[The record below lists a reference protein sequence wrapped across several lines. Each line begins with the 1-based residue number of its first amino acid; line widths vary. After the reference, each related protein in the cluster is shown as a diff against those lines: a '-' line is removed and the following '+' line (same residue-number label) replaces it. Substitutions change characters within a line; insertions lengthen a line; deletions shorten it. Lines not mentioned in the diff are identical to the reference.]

1 MRICQECQKLHSQ
14 SLINLTTETQV
25 EQGQQKEKEHEA
37 SFLHKST
44 MGN

>member
-25 EQGQQKEKEHEA
+25 EQGQQQVKDHEA
-37 SFLHKST
+37 SILHKNT